1 MDKLIRLILVMIA
14 TILSV
19 SVGNTAEMDHSQHMN
34 MDHSSMQQ
42 APSKP
47 MSKVPVKRGQLQ
59 KLSELP
65 ASGKAR
71 EAGSDGRYAMEPTS
85 VNDNIRT
92 KCAKATRGLVMVD
105 NKTWAQCGGKP
116 KGWSEGP
123 GGAEPMDHSQH
134 MMR

>member
-1 MDKLIRLILVMIA
+1 MNKLRNAIVV
-14 TILSV
+14 LSV
-19 SVGNTAEMDHSQHMN
+19 LAFPASIGYAAEMDHSQHKD
-34 MDHSSMQQ
+34 MDHSTMQHSQ
-42 APSKP
+42 NETMYTAPVQKG
-47 MSKVPVKRGQLQ
+47 KLQ
-59 KLSELP
+59 KLPELP

-123 GGAEPMDHSQH
+123 AGAEPMDHSQH

>member
-1 MDKLIRLILVMIA
+1 MNKIKTLMMAISLVMLPTSIGYA
-14 TILSV
+14 
-19 SVGNTAEMDHSQHMN
+19 AEMDHSQHEG
-34 MDHSSMQQ
+34 MDHSNMQH
-42 APSKP
+42 APNQP
-47 MSKVPVKRGQLQ
+47 TYTTKVRKGKLQ
-59 KLSELP
+59 NLPELP

-123 GGAEPMDHSQH
+123 GNAEPMDHSQH
-134 MMR
+134 DKH